1 MSHPSPAR
9 PEEGKEKGTSTRID
23 EEEYEEICYEC
34 GEEEQWCSCDDEVDD
49 DEY

>member
-1 MSHPSPAR
+1 MLKFEPLF
-9 PEEGKEKGTSTRID
+9 